1 DKLLT
6 PQPKHLSSGLGLLL
20 CQPMFRSILCLA
32 VLCGPWPLRGAE
44 RYFDFSGAKLN
55 QAPPGF
61 RSTVAGEGKPGDW
74 KVIEDQSRSTT
85 AAPEAKSSVTTRH
98 QVLAQ
103 LSQDKTDEH
112 FPMLI
117 YEGETFDDFTLTT
130 RVKTVDGAAE
140 QMAGV
145 AFRIQ
150 DERNYFVARVSS
162 LGNSF
167 RVYKVVNGERAPPIS
182 KEIAIPKKVWLEL
195 TIECNGN
202 EIRCLLNG
210 EQLVP
215 TIKTDNSFL
224 EGKVGFWT
232 KSDSVS
238 YFADT
243 KIVYT
248 PRETLATR
256 VVR

>member
-1 DKLLT
+1 
-6 PQPKHLSSGLGLLL
+6 
-20 CQPMFRSILCLA
+20 
-32 VLCGPWPLRGAE
+32 
-44 RYFDFSGAKLN
+44 DFSQLPLN
-55 QAPPGF
+55 ETPPGF
-61 RSTVAGEGKPGDW
+61 RSALSGQGRLAEW
-74 KVIEDQSRSTT
+74 KIIEDEVPPAIVPLSSK
-85 AAPEAKSSVTTRH
+85 APAVSKRA
-98 QVLAQ
+98 VLAQ
-103 LSQDKTDEH
+103 LSRDTTDEH
-112 FPMLI
+112 FPLLI
-117 YEGETFDDFTLTT
+117 FEEETFGDFTLTT

-167 RVYKVVNGERAPPIS
+167 RVYKVINGERAPPIS